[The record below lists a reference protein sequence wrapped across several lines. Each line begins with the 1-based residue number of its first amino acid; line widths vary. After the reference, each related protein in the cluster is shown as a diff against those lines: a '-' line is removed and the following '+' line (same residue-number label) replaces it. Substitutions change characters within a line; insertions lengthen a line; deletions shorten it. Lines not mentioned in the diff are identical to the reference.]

1 MEDEPEEKEQNER
14 ERNDF
19 QQAGRDT
26 KRFTAYKIWIADVL
40 QGNFVKQDGILPDY
54 VRVNEK
60 EVARVNL
67 IAAVVD
73 NFSKENYTS
82 LTLDDGTGQI
92 RLKAFREDSLLLN
105 TFSIGDILL
114 VFARVREFNNETYLT
129 PEIVKKVDERYAQLR
144 KLELTKEFGT
154 REEIVYTRQF
164 GQGRDRQ
171 KEKDAQLDLDKYG
184 DGNETE
190 QDNAKDKLTESKP
203 NYKAQIM
210 QLIQN
215 FDEGEGVSLD
225 ELKKYVSHEILTAEI
240 KNLLEEGD
248 AYEPRPGKIKL
259 I

>member
-1 MEDEPEEKEQNER
+1 MADEKDFEKAADESMAEIR
-14 ERNDF
+14 
-19 QQAGRDT
+19 QARVDVQ
-26 KRFTAYKIWIADVL
+26 RFTAYKIWIADVL
-40 QGNFVKQDGILPDY
+40 QGTFVKQDGILPDY
-54 VRVNEK
+54 VRVKEK
-60 EVARVNL
+60 EVSRVNL

-73 NFSKENYTS
+73 NFSKDNYTS

-92 RLKAFREDSLLLN
+92 RLKAFGEDALLLN

-144 KLELTKEFGT
+144 KLELTNEFGT
-154 REEIVYTRQF
+154 REEIVYTKQF
-164 GQGRDRQ
+164 KQTVS
-171 KEKDAQLDLDKYG
+171 KNSQLDLNKYG
-184 DGNETE
+184 DDSSESSNETDGST
-190 QDNAKDKLTESKP
+190 QATQSKP

-225 ELKKYVSHEILTAEI
+225 ELKKYVSHEILTSEI

>member
-1 MEDEPEEKEQNER
+1 MADEKDFEKAADESMAEIR
-14 ERNDF
+14 
-19 QQAGRDT
+19 QARVDVQ
-26 KRFTAYKIWIADVL
+26 RFTAYKIWIADVL
-40 QGNFVKQDGILPDY
+40 QGTFVKQDGILPDY
-54 VRVNEK
+54 VRVKEK
-60 EVARVNL
+60 EVSRVNL

-73 NFSKENYTS
+73 NFSKDNYTS

-92 RLKAFREDSLLLN
+92 RLKAFGEDALLLN

-114 VFARVREFNNETYLT
+114 VFARVREFNSETYLT

-144 KLELTKEFGT
+144 KLELTNEFGT
-154 REEIVYTRQF
+154 REEIVYTKQF
-164 GQGRDRQ
+164 KQTVS
-171 KEKDAQLDLDKYG
+171 KNSQLDLNKYG
-184 DGNETE
+184 DDSSESSNETDGSTTTT
-190 QDNAKDKLTESKP
+190 QSKP

-225 ELKKYVSHEILTAEI
+225 ELKKYVSHEILTSEI